1 MRDNR
6 FSFLF
11 FLICIFC
18 FNGEILFAQQSPQ
31 YSLFHIDQHIVNP
44 AYAGI
49 EPELTL
55 TGLFRNQW
63 LGLSGAPGQQLI
75 SVNAP
80 IIPEFAGMGLLIEND
95 RLGLEQNIN
104 IGVSYAQHIYLSG
117 QSSLS
122 AGLRATYGRKVLDG
136 SKIVTP
142 DGEYEPGT
150 TPDHKDGILP
160 TTNVS
165 GNNLG
170 LGIGLLLKFK
180 EFELGAGVDDVV
192 QGKYVFPNLTIK
204 RQSSYYVSAG
214 WERSL
219 NEILQLGIV
228 GMLRKTAEQFQ
239 SDIVVKLSI
248 KNNIFVVGSFR
259 GYNNNT
265 VDAATIGGGFRVL
278 DNLTIYGA
286 YDLGLSNLKTSHSGT
301 TEFGVKYT
309 YGNKMFKRKLPS
321 VIYNTRY

>member
-1 MRDNR
+1 MRDKK
-6 FSFLF
+6 FQFLF
-11 FLICIFC
+11 FLVISFG
-18 FNGEILFAQQSPQ
+18 FKVEILHAQQSSQ
-31 YSLFHIDQHIVNP
+31 YSLFHIDQHVVNP

-63 LGLSGAPGQQLI
+63 IGLAGSPADQLI
-75 SVNAP
+75 SLNAP

-150 TPDHKDGILP
+150 VPDHKDGILP

-170 LGIGLLLKFK
+170 VGLGLLLKFK
-180 EFELGAGVDDVV
+180 EFELGAGVDDIM
-192 QGKYVFPNLTIK
+192 QGKYVFPGLTI
-204 RQSSYYVSAG
+204 RRESTYYASVG
-214 WERSL
+214 WDRSL
-219 NEILQLGIV
+219 NEILRLGIV
-228 GMLRKTAEQFQ
+228 GMLRSSSEQFQ

-248 KNNIFVVGSFR
+248 KNNIFVAGSFR
-259 GYNNNT
+259 GYNNRT
-265 VDAATIGGGFRVL
+265 IDAATIGGGFRVFE
-278 DNLTIYGA
+278 NLIIYGA
-286 YDLGLSNLKTSHSGT
+286 YDLGMSNLKTSHSGT
-301 TEFGVKYT
+301 TEFGLKYT
-309 YGNKMFKRKLPS
+309 YGNKIFKRKLPS
-321 VIYNTRY
+321 VIFNTRY

>member
-1 MRDNR
+1 MRDR
-6 FSFLF
+6 KFQFLF
-11 FLICIFC
+11 FLVISFG
-18 FNGEILFAQQSPQ
+18 FKVEILHAQQSSQ
-31 YSLFHIDQHIVNP
+31 YSLFHIDQHVVNP

-63 LGLSGAPGQQLI
+63 IGLAGSPADQLI
-75 SVNAP
+75 SLNAP

-150 TPDHKDGILP
+150 VPDHKDGILP

-170 LGIGLLLKFK
+170 VGLGLLLKFK
-180 EFELGAGVDDVV
+180 EFELGAGVDDII
-192 QGKYVFPNLTIK
+192 QGKYVFPGLTI
-204 RQSSYYVSAG
+204 RRESTYYASVG
-214 WERSL
+214 WDRSL
-219 NEILQLGIV
+219 NEILRLGIV
-228 GMLRKTAEQFQ
+228 GMLRSSSEQFQ

-248 KNNIFVVGSFR
+248 KNNIFVAGSFR
-259 GYNNNT
+259 GYNNRT
-265 VDAATIGGGFRVL
+265 IDAATIGGGFRVFE
-278 DNLTIYGA
+278 NLIIYGA
-286 YDLGLSNLKTSHSGT
+286 YDLGMSNLKTSHSGT
-301 TEFGVKYT
+301 TEFGLKYT
-309 YGNKMFKRKLPS
+309 YGNKIFKRKLPS
-321 VIYNTRY
+321 VIFNTRY